1 MRLTLVRHG
10 ETAYNR
16 DGLGLGRADPP
27 LTDLG
32 LRQTAAAIERLA
44 GQPPDRILTSPLGR
58 AAAIARGLAE
68 RTGTPLEVREA
79 LTEMDVGETEGLPFA
94 EMRERFPEFLQ
105 AWRAPDPADVAM
117 PGGESLAQVAARL
130 EPLVAELHAV
140 PDEAS
145 VVAVS
150 HNFVLRLLICRLL
163 DLEVAAFRAFSLDLA
178 SVSTLSLRGGRAS
191 LRTLNDRC
199 HMDDEAAPLA

>member
-16 DGLGLGRADPP
+16 DGLGLGREDAQ

-32 LRQTAAAIERLA
+32 LRQTAAAVERLT
-44 GQPPDRILTSPLGR
+44 PEPFDRILTSPLTR
-58 AAAIARGLAE
+58 ASAIARGLAE
-68 RTGTPLEVREA
+68 RTGAPLEVREE

-94 EMRERFPEFLQ
+94 EMRARFPDFLQ
-105 AWRAPDPADVAM
+105 AWRRPDPAGVLM

-130 EPLVAELHAV
+130 EPLVTELHAL
-140 PDEAS
+140 PDEHR

-163 DLEVAAFRAFSLDLA
+163 GLEIGVFRAFSVDLA
-178 SVSTLSLRGGRAS
+178 SVSTLSLRAGQAS
-191 LRTLNDRC
+191 LRSLNDRC
-199 HMDDEAAPLA
+199 HLPRDPNGRA

>member
-1 MRLTLVRHG
+1 MRLILVRHG

-32 LRQTAAAIERLA
+32 LRQTAAAIEILA
-44 GQPPDRILTSPLGR
+44 GEPADRILTSPLGR
-58 AAAIARGLAE
+58 ASAIGRGLAE
-68 RTGTPLEVREA
+68 RTGAPLEVREE

-94 EMRERFPEFLQ
+94 EMRERFPGFIE
-105 AWRAPDPADVAM
+105 AWRAPDPADIVM

-130 EPLVAELHAV
+130 EPLVAELHAF
-140 PDEAS
+140 PDDAS
-145 VVAVS
+145 VVTVS

-163 DLEVAAFRAFSLDLA
+163 GLEIAAFRAFSLDLA
-178 SVSTLSLRGGRAS
+178 SVSTLSLRGGQAS

-199 HMDDEAAPLA
+199 HLEGNASSPA